1 MLFLFVCFILFC
13 GCVAYL
19 FWDIILLFFGKDIPP
34 TSTISNAPL
43 IVGLSNATRE
53 LRGQNENFYIGIDEK
68 KRMIKISVN
77 RSKTFRT
84 RDNYKHYSI
93 RSKVF
98 YYNDLI
104 SVEIIEDTVTVSKT
118 NRGSQLIGAGI
129 GGALLG
135 GTGAVIGGLSGKKTG
150 STEIKNV
157 TLRIVIDDENNSV
170 FDLPFLESKYPIKKT
185 SNQYTKAINSIYS
198 WHSILTKIIENE
210 DKIKNEQFKE
220 DTLKNVESN
229 QAIKDDNKD
238 VLKEIK
244 NIDTNIV
251 DQLEK
256 LANMKSEGL
265 ISEVEFNKLKEKIIS

>member
-1 MLFLFVCFILFC
+1 MLFLLVCFLLFC

-19 FWDIILLFFGKDIPP
+19 FWDVILLLFGKDIPP

-43 IVGLSNATRE
+43 IIGLSNATRE
-53 LRGQNENFYIGIDEK
+53 IRGQNENFYIGIDET

-77 RSKTFRT
+77 RSKMFRT

-93 RSKVF
+93 FSKVF
-98 YYNDLI
+98 YYKNLI

-150 STEIKNV
+150 TTEIKNV

-198 WHSILTKIIENE
+198 WHSILTKIIEND
-210 DKIKNEQFKE
+210 DKIENEQFKE
-220 DTLKNVESN
+220 DNKNEIESN
-229 QAIKDDNKD
+229 QPNKENN
-238 VLKEIK
+238 KEVPTEI
-244 NIDTNIV
+244 NNNTNIV
-251 DQLEK
+251 NQLEK
-256 LANMKSEGL
+256 IADMKNNGL